1 MILYLRHPDLEV
13 RQPVDE
19 MAQYNYAKANWDE
32 MANMLCTNLAKIP
45 LGPELNSPS
54 KLDQFTAS
62 TIAAAQNAIEQTTPR
77 KQPSPFSKSWWTDEL
92 TQLRK
97 EQNRLRNR
105 YRRKRSV
112 VDKKKWKEAKRI
124 CQKEVRAAK
133 QKAWREFAE
142 AADNITIWQLKKY
155 ISTLPSQPYIPTLDE
170 GKAASNQQKAEA
182 LQRIF
187 FPPPPAADLT
197 DISNPATQYP
207 REVSVSTQITMQQ
220 IERAINKLA
229 PNKAP
234 GPDDISNAV
243 LKRNAHLLMPYIQ
256 KIAQASL
263 DINHFPAP
271 FKNTITI
278 VLRKPSKP
286 DYTKPNS
293 YRPIALE
300 NTIGKVIESIITDM
314 IVYLTEE
321 HSLLLLHHFGGS
333 HAVQQKML

>member
-1 MILYLRHPDLEV
+1 MAIKKVYLNATITALHPHPGR
-13 RQPVDE
+13 RQG
-19 MAQYNYAKANWDE
+19 
-32 MANMLCTNLAKIP
+32 CI
-45 LGPELNSPS
+45 
-54 KLDQFTAS
+54 
-62 TIAAAQNAIEQTTPR
+62 
-77 KQPSPFSKSWWTDEL
+77 QP
-92 TQLRK
+92 
-97 EQNRLRNR
+97 
-105 YRRKRSV
+105 
-112 VDKKKWKEAKRI
+112 
-124 CQKEVRAAK
+124 
-133 QKAWREFAE
+133 
-142 AADNITIWQLKKY
+142 
-155 ISTLPSQPYIPTLDE
+155 
-170 GKAASNQQKAEA
+170 KAEA

-286 DYTKPNS
+286 DYTKPSS

-321 HSLLLLHHFGGS
+321 HSLLPLHHFGGRPCRTTEDAMIILLENIYRAWKQGDVYTAIFMDVAGAFNNVHHERLLHNMRTRRLPGIIIKWVAS
-333 HAVQQKML
+333 FLNH